1 MKLRIVEIS
10 TLESGVFSCKAEECL
25 PCDILGRSIW
35 FNTRKEKQVG
45 EELDVPEDQFDIVDK
60 VTKQGYTVH
69 CLMSRQYRRSVWM
82 GADVEEEM
90 S

>member
-10 TLESGVFSCKAEECL
+10 ELESGVFSCKAEECL

-45 EELDVPEDQFDIVDK
+45 EELDVPEGRFDVVDK
-60 VTKQGYTVH
+60 VTKKQHIIH
-69 CLMSRQYRRSVWM
+69 CLVAKGYKQPVQQES
-82 GADVEEEM
+82 DVEEEQ
-90 S
+90 

>member
-10 TLESGVFSCKAEECL
+10 TLESGVFSCRAEECL

-45 EELDVPEDQFDIVDK
+45 EELDVPDDQFDVVDK
-60 VTKQGYTVH
+60 VTKQSHTIH
-69 CLMSRQYRRSVWM
+69 CLVAKGYKQPVRQE
-82 GADVEEEM
+82 ADVEEEQ
-90 S
+90 

>member
-45 EELDVPEDQFDIVDK
+45 EELDVPDDQVDIVDK
-60 VTKQGYTVH
+60 VTKQSHTIH
-69 CLMSRQYRRSVWM
+69 CLVPKGYKLPVQQES
-82 GADVEEEM
+82 DVEEEQ
-90 S
+90 